1 MPEWKRLVRARIAG
15 GGLSPTA
22 EMDVIEELTQHVED
36 RYRQLCADGVCE
48 AEAEARSLAEIDG
61 EDLMPELLDLLPR
74 ES

>member
-1 MPEWKRLVRARIAG
+1 
-15 GGLSPTA
+15 
-22 EMDVIEELTQHVED
+22 MDVIEELTQHVED